1 MWTVGLGS
9 GHVSLTPLKI
19 FFGDGKRDRTEMS
32 RGFRIHKNRIRERKR
47 RALGSSAVSD
57 ANQGD
62 DSDAAA
68 PE

>member
-1 MWTVGLGS
+1 MRTVGLGS
-9 GHVSLTPLKI
+9 GHVSLTSLKI

-32 RGFRIHKNRIRERKR
+32 RAFRINKDRIRERKR
-47 RALGSSAVSD
+47 RALGSSAASD
-57 ANQGD
+57 ANQDG